1 MKIYYIF
8 LLIILLSCT
17 ATTSTKKINSK
28 NDLDTKSKANV
39 TLNIGVKSGVCINCR
54 KTD

>member
-17 ATTSTKKINSK
+17 TTSTKKIHPK
-28 NDLDTKSKANV
+28 NDLDNKSKANV
-39 TLNIGVKSGVCINCR
+39 TLNIGVKSGVCINCK